1 MVTASAVFNAL
12 ELFYL
17 FETSNSSPHFGMM
30 TSKCL
35 VNLDDEIPSSLESMP
50 KHYGKH
56 VGNAVSI
63 LFSVLDVEVETAVK
77 SLSSAL
83 KHERMG
89 VRLTAVIALGSCG
102 LHSPGAVSM
111 LASMVAQT
119 ELRVGVR
126 VTAAETLG
134 SLGPHAASAAPAL
147 ASELNDG
154 NAQVRD
160 AAAEALVALQENAVS
175 AIPIIQRLLQKGD
188 WWVQVAAC
196 NTIAGLGQIAGSM
209 IPDLQNILTTA
220 ERHSVKVAALKALSS
235 VGQNDTSI
243 LPDILEAVFDTSE
256 KIRNIARRTL
266 KDLSKDAN
274 VDHTFLL
281 NMLKNG
287 KEWQQVLAA
296 ETLEILGSDEFPV
309 IRELQTALESNTQR
323 VKTAACKALYS
334 LGQRPSSDPE
344 TAMLTESHETKDM
357 LSGTEYTQNSGKV
370 QEDGSNTACLYNQK
384 TYFHEQQTW
393 PGVKKLTSQGN
404 LPKKEA
410 HAGQTWADVKKLDSE
425 GTVREEEAREH
436 AVHDV
441 DDPCMSSHGEANPA
455 ETHKTR
461 NQRGHGYFIRC
472 ISTWNDPVPDD
483 KGSRNEALCD
493 HQEISFLVARIFK
506 ASGNSSSTA
515 APSEE
520 EYVLLPRTSEPR
532 DPGSS

>member
-17 FETSNSSPHFGMM
+17 FETSNSSPHFGVM
-30 TSKCL
+30 TSNNL

-50 KHYGKH
+50 KHYRKH

-102 LHSPGAVSM
+102 LHSPEAVSM
-111 LASMVAQT
+111 LASMLAPT
-119 ELRVGVR
+119 EWRVGVR
-126 VTAAETLG
+126 VAAAETLG
-134 SLGPHAASAAPAL
+134 GLGHHAASAAPAL

-154 NAQVRD
+154 NSQVRE

-175 AIPIIQRLLQKGD
+175 AIPNIQRMLQKGD

-196 NTIAGLGQIAGSM
+196 NTCAGLGQIAGSM

-243 LPDILEAVFDTSE
+243 LPA
-256 KIRNIARRTL
+256 
-266 KDLSKDAN
+266 
-274 VDHTFLL
+274 
-281 NMLKNG
+281 
-287 KEWQQVLAA
+287 
-296 ETLEILGSDEFPV
+296 
-309 IRELQTALESNTQR
+309 
-323 VKTAACKALYS
+323 
-334 LGQRPSSDPE
+334 E
-344 TAMLTESHETKDM
+344 TAMLKESHETKDM
-357 LSGTEYTQNSGKV
+357 WTGTEYTQNSSPVK
-370 QEDGSNTACLYNQK
+370 EDESNTPCLHNQK
-384 TYFHEQQTW
+384 TYFHEKQTW
-393 PGVKKLTSQGN
+393 PDVKNLTSQGN

-410 HAGQTWADVKKLDSE
+410 HPGQTWADVKKLDSE
-425 GTVREEEAREH
+425 E
-436 AVHDV
+436 
-441 DDPCMSSHGEANPA
+441 
-455 ETHKTR
+455 
-461 NQRGHGYFIRC
+461 
-472 ISTWNDPVPDD
+472 
-483 KGSRNEALCD
+483 
-493 HQEISFLVARIFK
+493 

-520 EYVLLPRTSEPR
+520 EYVLLPRTSETRVPV
-532 DPGSS
+532 SS

>member
-12 ELFYL
+12 KLFYL

-50 KHYGKH
+50 THYGKH
-56 VGNAVSI
+56 IRNAVSI
-63 LFSVLDVEVETAVK
+63 LFSVLGVEVETAVK

-175 AIPIIQRLLQKGD
+175 AIPNIQRMLQKGD

-209 IPDLQNILTTA
+209 IPALQKILTTA

-296 ETLEILGSDEFPV
+296 ETLEILGSNECPV
-309 IRELQTALESNTQR
+309 IRELQTALESNNTQR
-323 VKTAACKALYS
+323 VKSAACKALYS
-334 LGQRPSSDPE
+334 LGL
-344 TAMLTESHETKDM
+344 LTESHEAKDM

-404 LPKKEA
+404 LPKTEA
-410 HAGQTWADVKKLDSE
+410 HAGQTWADVKKLDSQ
-425 GTVREEEAREH
+425 GTVPEEEALEH
-436 AVHDV
+436 PEDSVHDQ
-441 DDPCMSSHGEANPA
+441 CMSSHPEANPA
-455 ETHKTR
+455 ETHKNR
-461 NQRGHGYFIRC
+461 NQRRHIYFIQC
-472 ISTWNDPVPDD
+472 ILTWNDPVPHD

-493 HQEISFLVARIFK
+493 HQEISFSVAKIFK